1 MEEASAIILTQ
12 HPGDREDGFASA
24 HQEPHRRPLVR
35 HPTSQPHRIAQTLFR
50 PVVDLHPTATRS
62 RPYDIVVDRHEDPTS
77 GGVVFAYDD
86 PGAIPVLRS
95 AQGTSL
101 RRRPTGLEGHEGQR
115 SDTMRE

>member
-1 MEEASAIILTQ
+1 
-12 HPGDREDGFASA
+12 
-24 HQEPHRRPLVR
+24 
-35 HPTSQPHRIAQTLFR
+35 
-50 PVVDLHPTATRS
+50 
-62 RPYDIVVDRHEDPTS
+62 VDRHEDPTS